1 MLLLLFCSMHTIC
14 TNQSHTAR
22 KTISHNEMHSTGF
35 NMTSISN
42 KTEKLEARIKI
53 SQSWPI
59 ICTFCLHLYITFYIT
74 CSKGAALHISLPL
87 FSLSFCFFLSL
98 PVCVKVAA
106 WVTRMWCLAF
116 NSEGR
121 APRAFLAMK
130 SITAGSI
137 HFLSECPTLT
147 HFSPGKKTSVSC
159 HVVHNPLHTHTVH
172 LFLQLRLN

>member
-42 KTEKLEARIKI
+42 MTEKLEARIKI

-74 CSKGAALHISLPL
+74 CSKGPALHICFPFHSVS
-87 FSLSFCFFLSL
+87 FSLSLCVWRWPHGSL
-98 PVCVKVAA
+98 GCGVWPSTLKEEHLGPFYP
-106 WVTRMWCLAF
+106 W
-116 NSEGR
+116 R
-121 APRAFLAMK
+121 A
-130 SITAGSI
+130 
-137 HFLSECPTLT
+137 
-147 HFSPGKKTSVSC
+147 
-159 HVVHNPLHTHTVH
+159 
-172 LFLQLRLN
+172 LQLEAFTSSQSALHSHTSPLGRKRA

>member
-42 KTEKLEARIKI
+42 MTEKLEARIKI

-74 CSKGAALHISLPL
+74 CSKGPALHICFPFHSVS
-87 FSLSFCFFLSL
+87 FSLSLCVWRWPHGSL
-98 PVCVKVAA
+98 GCGVWPSTLK
-106 WVTRMWCLAF
+106 
-116 NSEGR
+116 EE
-121 APRAFLAMK
+121 APRAFLSMK